1 MSCGKCAGEPNVKL
15 AEGMRKSGGSTK
27 KDLVRAAEVAENSG
41 AAAFDVFTQEA
52 GGAGRKELL
61 TLHCPYGMNIVY
73 SILFEGK
80 RSRSHQSRVMGRR
93 NTENASEKF
102 SFQEHKNYF
111 NSTLQLQGRGVQTSR
126 KLHEI
131 FLIY

>member
-1 MSCGKCAGEPNVKL
+1 VKL

-27 KDLVRAAEVAENSG
+27 KDLVRAAEIAENSG

-52 GGAGRKELL
+52 GWKELL

-80 RSRSHQSRVMGRR
+80 RSWSHQSRVMGRR

-102 SFQEHKNYF
+102 SFHGTQNYF
-111 NSTLQLQGRGVQTSR
+111 NSTL
-126 KLHEI
+126 
-131 FLIY
+131 